1 MRIAVAV
8 DWSDQAFSTVQ
19 NVFQLYQ
26 PEEIILIH
34 AVDLHPFENPLL
46 APVIAKQAFEEFR
59 QAMLDGGRTLL
70 DQTAALL
77 PPDSMKI
84 TRRLEVGRPAAVILD
99 VLNSTHPD
107 LIVIGSRG
115 RNRLTEMALGSVSHR
130 ILLHAGCSTLVMKQP
145 ITTLRQVRVAIEGS
159 DDAEYVRDWLM
170 TYPFKQQ
177 VELSILGIVPVPQ
190 PIDAAAIPAFDVWEG
205 GTIEAAQNLV
215 KDLAAILTGAHY
227 VATGRVRR
235 GHPADAIV
243 GQAGPQD
250 LIVVGSHARRGLQRF
265 LLGSVS
271 HAITHRASCPVLV
284 VREKA

>member
-59 QAMLDGGRTLL
+59 QAMLDGGRTVL

-130 ILLHAGCSTLVMKQP
+130 ILLHAGCSTLVMKQS
-145 ITTLRQVRVAIEGS
+145 ITTLRQVLVAIEGS

-215 KDLAAILTGAHY
+215 KDLAAILTGAITLLQGESG
-227 VATGRVRR
+227 AAIPPTRSSAK
-235 GHPADAIV
+235 PAHKISSWSALTRDA
-243 GQAGPQD
+243 AC
-250 LIVVGSHARRGLQRF
+250 S
-265 LLGSVS
+265 
-271 HAITHRASCPVLV
+271 ASCSAAFLTLSPIVRPV
-284 VREKA
+284 RS